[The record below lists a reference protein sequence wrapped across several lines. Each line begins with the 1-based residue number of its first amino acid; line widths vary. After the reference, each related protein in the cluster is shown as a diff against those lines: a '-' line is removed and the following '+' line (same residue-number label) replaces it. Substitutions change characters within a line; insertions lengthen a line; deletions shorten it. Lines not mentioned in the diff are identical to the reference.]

1 MITPP
6 GSDASETRS
15 DVFRH
20 PLEFIFA
27 DHDRQRIVCAVLE
40 RLAGDLAA
48 ADAPENAAHVLDHL
62 ENELP
67 LHIADEEINL
77 FPMLRLRCLPDDG
90 IDEMLALLQ
99 GEHREDDA
107 HCAALLAPLRGIA
120 AGGHP
125 EDASEFAA
133 LARGFAR
140 FQRRHLGWENGII
153 LPLAERRL
161 TDADQIALGGSMAT
175 RRGMDP
181 PELA

>member
-6 GSDASETRS
+6 GSDAGETRS

-27 DHDRQRIVCAVLE
+27 DHDRQRIICAVLE
-40 RLAGDLAA
+40 LLAGDLAA
-48 ADAPENAAHVLDHL
+48 ADAPDNAAHALDHL
-62 ENELP
+62 ENQLP

-77 FPMLRLRCLPDDG
+77 FPMLRLRCLPDDR

-99 GEHREDDA
+99 GEHREDDV

-120 AGGHP
+120 AGGRS
-125 EDASEFAA
+125 EDSSKFAA
-133 LARGFAR
+133 LARGCARFAR
-140 FQRRHLGWENGII
+140 GGLGWANGSIR
-153 LPLAERRL
+153 PLAGRRR
-161 TDADQIALGGSMAT
+161 TDADRISLGGSMAT

-181 PELA
+181 PEMP

>member
-1 MITPP
+1 MSAMPEIDNNEHRGNP
-6 GSDASETRS
+6 
-15 DVFRH
+15 FRH

-27 DHDRQRIVCAVLE
+27 EHDRQRIICAVIE
-40 RLAGDLAA
+40 RLADDLQAS
-48 ADAPENAAHVLDHL
+48 DACANAAHVLDHL

-67 LHIADEEINL
+67 LHIADEEINP
-77 FPMLRLRCLPDDG
+77 FPMLRLRCLPDDR
-90 IDEMLALLQ
+90 IEEMLTLLQ

-140 FQRRHLGWENGII
+140 FQRRHLGWENGTIP
-153 LPLAERRL
+153 PLAERRL
-161 TDADQIALGGSMAT
+161 TDADQIALGGSMAA

-181 PELA
+181 PEIA